1 MNNRT
6 QALAEDKTLLKLDED
21 NEMFFKINIQG
32 ADRGPEAIRLVCE
45 AGDISYYFKGKA
57 TNEDG
62 IVRFVVPS
70 MKESA
75 IVPGELYDAR
85 VEVIIDDHYF
95 VPVRFKTEF
104 KQPMKV
110 FAESVTPM
118 AKNVHDI
125 TPNTTATNGI
135 KISAQSV
142 SATSYASLREK
153 YKNEKSS
160 K

>member
-6 QALAEDKTLLKLDED
+6 QTLAEDKTLLKLDEN
-21 NEMFFKINIQG
+21 NELFFKINIQG
-32 ADRGPEAIRLVCE
+32 ADRGPEAVRLVCE
-45 AGDISYYFKGKA
+45 AGDMSYYFKGKA

-62 IVRFVVPS
+62 IVRFVVPP
-70 MKESA
+70 MKDSA

-118 AKNVHDI
+118 SKNVHEI
-125 TPNTTATNGI
+125 SSGASTANGI

-142 SATSYASLREK
+142 SAASYASLREK
-153 YKNEKSS
+153 YKNEKGS

>member
-1 MNNRT
+1 M
-6 QALAEDKTLLKLDED
+6 
-21 NEMFFKINIQG
+21 
-32 ADRGPEAIRLVCE
+32 CE
-45 AGDISYYFKGKA
+45 AGDMSYYFKGKA

-62 IVRFVVPS
+62 IVRFVVPP

-85 VEVIIDDHYF
+85 IEVIIDDHYF

-118 AKNVHDI
+118 SKNVHDI
-125 TPNTTATNGI
+125 SSSANVANGI

-142 SATSYASLREK
+142 SAASYASLREK
-153 YKNEKSS
+153 YKNEKNS